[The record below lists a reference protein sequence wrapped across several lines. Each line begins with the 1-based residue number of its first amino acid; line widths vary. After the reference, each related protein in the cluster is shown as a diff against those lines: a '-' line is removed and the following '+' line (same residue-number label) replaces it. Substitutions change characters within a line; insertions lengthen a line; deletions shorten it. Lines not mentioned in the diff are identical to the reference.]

1 MFINWVYHWSLL
13 CARVSHITII
23 ISDVYWVYYWSLL
36 CALVSYST
44 KISSDVYKLGLSLE
58 FIVHPCLT
66 QYRYLL
72 GLRSLLGNNYCT
84 IDLSRDN
91 HWQYQTQTTLYPTSK
106 CFLSRNLQNTSCMV
120 SSHLVQR

>member
-1 MFINWVYHWSLL
+1 MYLANLVKSWYFSVLQL
-13 CARVSHITII
+13 GALVSHSII
-23 ISDVYWVYYWSLL
+23 MSTDFYWVYYWSLL
-36 CALVSYST
+36 CARVSHST

-84 IDLSRDN
+84 IDLSRDH
-91 HWQYQTQTTLYPTSK
+91 HWQYQTQTTLYPASK
-106 CFLSRNLQNTSCMV
+106 CEEKTLHVWCPPI
-120 SSHLVQR
+120 